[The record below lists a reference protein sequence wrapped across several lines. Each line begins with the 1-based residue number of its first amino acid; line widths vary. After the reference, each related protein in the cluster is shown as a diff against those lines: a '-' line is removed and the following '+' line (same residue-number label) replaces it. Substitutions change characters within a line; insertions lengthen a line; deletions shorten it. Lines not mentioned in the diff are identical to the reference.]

1 LFIEIKPGICQS
13 LCGKDPIVTQNGMK
27 ILVIYKWIKG
37 DSILKMMKDNS
48 GISLQIDLIN
58 SFDHIELAQD
68 VANKKIYDTAIEL
81 CNEGIEKAKFVSRNK
96 FDKNWL
102 CKAQCGV
109 AEVLLEIGDVESA
122 AEAVRQALTI
132 NQGDNSA

>member
-1 LFIEIKPGICQS
+1 
-13 LCGKDPIVTQNGMK
+13 
-27 ILVIYKWIKG
+27 
-37 DSILKMMKDNS
+37 MMEDNL
-48 GISLQIDLIN
+48 GISVQIDLIN

-68 VANKKIYDTAIEL
+68 VANKKICDTAIEL
-81 CNEGIEKAKFVSRNK
+81 CHEGTGKAKFVSSNK

-102 CKAQCGV
+102 CNAHCSV

-132 NQGDNSA
+132 NEGDNSA